1 MIFQFHLAGIIL
13 FATAI
18 LCAFFALL
26 VWIRRVKPGGI
37 IFGLLL
43 FSLAV
48 WSLAAAIED
57 GSIDYAFKYSCSK
70 LSYLGIA
77 TSPAL
82 LLMFALEYSRNSHW
96 LTRRNLIFLWIIPVV
111 SLFMAFTNERHLLL
125 WSSVVPSPGTNG
137 EILVYNHG
145 LYFWVHVAFSYVC
158 LLTASYLLVRT
169 AYLFHKKVRAQVYV
183 LFFAVLIPWIGN
195 IIYVSGSSPIEGLDL
210 TPISFAV
217 TVILMAWSIFR
228 LQLFGIIPVARDMVI
243 ETTSDG
249 VLVLDNENRIL
260 DINAA
265 AHHLLFTDNTA
276 VIGRNL
282 HEELQSNPRV
292 FAALTSIS
300 HGRVEIE
307 LRTPHNKILDVNVTP
322 LNDQYGQANG
332 RILVLRDITELK
344 RIQHEEREQRLL
356 ATSLS
361 DIASALNGIRDKN
374 EVLDRILVEVNRV
387 VPHDSSSI
395 ALLDEDDVV
404 TFVRSR
410 GYERTGLDRVLK
422 RLKLNVKDIY
432 TFKEMKNS
440 HLPFICN
447 DTKKDAK
454 WIPIK
459 NSEWIRSYMGTPIL
473 LADKVI
479 GFINLDGRKPD
490 FFSPKSAAW
499 LQAFASHAALAIEN
513 ARLFERLQQLAI
525 TDGLTGLFNSRHFEE
540 LATREIQRAVRYN
553 KNLSL
558 LIMDIDHFKLV
569 NDRFGHHAGD
579 QTLQHISKISMAALR
594 KIDIIA
600 RIGGEEFGILLPETG
615 LERAVSV
622 GERLRENIASAATE
636 IADGMVKITCSLGVA
651 DLQSCPQNFRELMNC
666 ADKALYEAKRSGRN
680 QVKSWNKKIT

>member
-1 MIFQFHLAGIIL
+1 MVFKFSLSGIIL
-13 FATAI
+13 FASTI
-18 LCAFFALL
+18 LYVFIALL
-26 VWIRRVKPGGI
+26 VLIRRVKPGGST
-37 IFGLLL
+37 FSLLL
-43 FSLAV
+43 FSLAA
-48 WSLAAAIED
+48 WSLAAALED
-57 GSIDYAFKYSCSK
+57 GSMDYAFKYSCSK
-70 LSYLGIA
+70 VSYLGIA
-77 TSPAL
+77 SSPAL
-82 LLMFALEYSRNSHW
+82 LLMFVVDYSRNSHY
-96 LTRRNLIFLWIIPVV
+96 LTRRNLFFLWLIPVI
-111 SLFMAFTNERHLLL
+111 SLLMAFTNERHLLL
-125 WSSVVPSPGTNG
+125 WSSVVLSPGTNG

-145 LYFWVHVAFSYVC
+145 IYFWVHVAFSYVC
-158 LLTASYLLVRT
+158 LLSASYLLVHS
-169 AYLFHKKVRAQVYV
+169 AYLFSKKVRSQVYI
-183 LFFAVLIPWIGN
+183 LFIAVLIPWIGN
-195 IIYVSGSSPIEGLDL
+195 IIYISGSSPIEGLDL

-228 LQLFGIIPVARDMVI
+228 LQLFGIIPVARDLVI
-243 ETTSDG
+243 ETTGDG
-249 VLVLDNENRIL
+249 ILVLDNENRIL

-300 HGRVEIE
+300 QGRVEIE
-307 LRTPHNKILDVNVTP
+307 LKAPQNKILDVNVTP
-322 LNDQYGQANG
+322 LSDQNNQANG

-344 RIQHEEREQRLL
+344 RIQNEEREQRLL

-410 GYERTGLDRVLK
+410 GYEKTGLDRVLK

-432 TFKEMKNS
+432 TFKEMKTS
-440 HLPFICN
+440 HLPFVCN
-447 DTKKDAK
+447 DTKNDAK

-459 NSEWIRSYMGTPIL
+459 NSEWIRSYMGAPIL

-479 GFINLDGRKPD
+479 GFINLDGCKPNY
-490 FFSPKSAAW
+490 FSPKSAIW
-499 LQAFASHAALAIEN
+499 LQAFANHAALAIEN
-513 ARLFERLQQLAI
+513 ARMFERLQQLAI

-540 LATREIQRAVRYN
+540 LATREIVRAARY
-553 KNLSL
+553 KKELSL

-579 QTLQHISKISMAALR
+579 QTLQHISKIGIAALR

-600 RIGGEEFGILLPETG
+600 RVGGEEFAILLPETG
-615 LERAVSV
+615 LDRAVTV
-622 GERLRENIASAATE
+622 AERLREKVAASVLEVAE
-636 IADGMVKITCSLGVA
+636 GMVNITCSLGVA
-651 DLQSCPQNFRELMNC
+651 DLQSCPPNLRDLMNC
-666 ADKALYEAKRSGRN
+666 ADKALYEAKRNGRN
-680 QVKSWNKKIT
+680 QVKKWDKKSA

>member
-1 MIFQFHLAGIIL
+1 MHFQFHLAGIIL
-13 FATAI
+13 FATSI

-26 VWIRRVKPGGI
+26 IWIRRVKPGGTT
-37 IFGLLL
+37 FGLLL
-43 FSLAV
+43 LSLAA
-48 WSLAAAIED
+48 WSLAAAMED
-57 GSIDYAFKYSCSK
+57 GCVDYAFKYSCSK

-82 LLMFALEYSRNSHW
+82 LLMFALDYSRNTHW
-96 LTRRNLIFLWIIPVV
+96 LNRRNLLFLLWLIPVI
-111 SLFMAFTNERHLLL
+111 SIFMAFTNEKHLLL

-145 LYFWVHVAFSYVC
+145 LYFWVHVAFSYIC
-158 LLTASYLLVRT
+158 LLTSSFLLVRT
-169 AYLFHKKVRAQVYV
+169 ALLFSKKIRTQVYV

-210 TPISFAV
+210 TPISFAAS
-217 TVILMAWSIFR
+217 VILMAWSIFR
-228 LQLFGIIPVARDMVI
+228 LQLFGIIPVARDLVV

-265 AHHLLFTDNTA
+265 ANHLLFTDHTA
-276 VIGRNL
+276 VIGGNL
-282 HEELQSNPRV
+282 QEELQSTPRV
-292 FAALTSIS
+292 FAKLKNIY

-307 LRTPHNKILDVNVTP
+307 LEAPQNKILDVNLTP
-322 LNDQYGQANG
+322 LSDHYGQANG

-361 DIASALNGIRDKN
+361 DIASALNGIRDIN

-395 ALLDEDDVV
+395 ALLDEDNVV

-410 GYERTGLDRVLK
+410 GYQKTGLDRVLK
-422 RLKLNVKDIY
+422 RLKLNVNDIY

-447 DTKKDAK
+447 DTRKDTK

-459 NSEWIRSYMGTPIL
+459 NSEWIRSYIGTPIL

-490 FFSPKSAAW
+490 FFSPKSSAW

-525 TDGLTGLFNSRHFEE
+525 TDGLTGLFNLRHFEE
-540 LATREIQRAVRYN
+540 IASREIQRAARYK

-579 QTLQHISKISMAALR
+579 QTLQQVSKTCVSTLR

-600 RIGGEEFGILLPETG
+600 RIGGEEFAILLPETG
-615 LERAVSV
+615 LDRSVSV
-622 GERLRENIASAATE
+622 AERLRQNIASTATE
-636 IADGMVKITCSLGVA
+636 VAEGMVKVTCSLGVA
-651 DLQSCPQNFRELMNC
+651 DLQFCPPDLRELMNC
-666 ADKALYEAKRSGRN
+666 ADKALYEAKRNGRN
-680 QVKSWNKKIT
+680 QVRMWDK